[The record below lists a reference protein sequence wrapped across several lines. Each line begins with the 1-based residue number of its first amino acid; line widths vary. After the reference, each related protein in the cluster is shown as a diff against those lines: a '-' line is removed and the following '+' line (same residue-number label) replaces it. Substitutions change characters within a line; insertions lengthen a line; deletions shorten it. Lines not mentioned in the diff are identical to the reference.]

1 MQNADEFTFIE
12 GSRCSSPVTPQFVF
26 EELPQ
31 TPAPAPVPAP
41 AAAHCKSQAALNSL
55 TRILDRYGVAILH
68 IDVFEDIQF
77 VSAQITA
84 SYRADYVFSDIYH
97 GNTISSACLFAQSM
111 PNYTVMLITTVP
123 PDTFDDNGEK
133 NYAATMFWARIR
145 QGWPLNLKIVM
156 MTRDDEAA
164 VLNLSTIK
172 QDENST

>member
-1 MQNADEFTFIE
+1 
-12 GSRCSSPVTPQFVF
+12 
-26 EELPQ
+26 
-31 TPAPAPVPAP
+31 
-41 AAAHCKSQAALNSL
+41 
-55 TRILDRYGVAILH
+55 
-68 IDVFEDIQF
+68 
-77 VSAQITA
+77 
-84 SYRADYVFSDIYH
+84 
-97 GNTISSACLFAQSM
+97 M

-172 QDENST
+172 LKENSTD